1 MALLSEEQTMIRDQ
15 AVAWVRDDSPVTQFR
30 AMRDS
35 GTPLGFFPETWD
47 AMVNLGWPGM
57 LIPEAYGGSGL
68 GYLTFGVVL
77 EQLGRHLTA
86 SPLFASALVGA
97 SAIIQAGN
105 EAQKTW
111 ILPKVADGSAIVS
124 LALEEGARHSPE
136 NTALTVKRSDSGY
149 VLSGEKTFVME
160 GMAASHFVVVGRSA
174 GSIGSLEGLSLFLIE
189 SSAAGLTRS
198 RLATM
203 DARGYANLRFDDV
216 AVPAEALMG
225 EEGTAA
231 SHLGLILDIAR
242 AGLAMEMLGTAG
254 YAFEMTLDYLKTR
267 KQFGQVIGSFQ
278 ALGHRAA
285 SLYTEMELARSCVE
299 AALQALDSGSED
311 RESLVALSKAKAGA
325 FLHDMSNQLIQI
337 HGGIGMT
344 DEFDAGF
351 YLKRARVLEISY
363 GGVAYHKDRYAT
375 LLGF

>member
-97 SAIIQAGN
+97 SAVIQAGN

-174 GSIGSLEGLSLFLIE
+174 GSIGSLDGLSLFLVE
-189 SSAAGLTRS
+189 ASAEGLTRS
-198 RLATM
+198 QLATM
-203 DARGYANLRFDDV
+203 DARGYANLSFDDV
-216 AVPAEALMG
+216 AVSADALMG

-351 YLKRARVLEISY
+351 YLKRARVLEIAY

>member
-1 MALLSEEQTMIRDQ
+1 
-15 AVAWVRDDSPVTQFR
+15 
-30 AMRDS
+30 
-35 GTPLGFFPETWD
+35 
-47 AMVNLGWPGM
+47 MVNLGWPGM

-97 SAIIQAGN
+97 SAVIQAGS
-105 EAQKTW
+105 EAQKTA
-111 ILPKVADGSAIVS
+111 ILPKVADGSAILS

-174 GSIGSLEGLSLFLIE
+174 GSIGSLDGLSLFLVE
-189 SSAAGLTRS
+189 ASAEGLTRS
-198 RLATM
+198 QLATM

-216 AVPAEALMG
+216 AASADALLG
-225 EEGTAA
+225 EEGAAA
-231 SHLGLILDIAR
+231 SHLGMVLDIAR

-299 AALQALDSGSED
+299 AALQALDSGSDD

-351 YLKRARVLEISY
+351 YLKRARVLEIAY
-363 GGVAYHKDRYAT
+363 GGVAYQKDRYAT

>member
-35 GTPLGFFPETWD
+35 DAPLGFFPETWD

-68 GYLTFGVVL
+68 GYLTFGIVL

-97 SAIIQAGN
+97 SAVIQAGN

-242 AGLAMEMLGTAG
+242 AGLAMEMLGTG
-254 YAFEMTLDYLKTR
+254 GNAFEMTLDYLKTR

>member
-174 GSIGSLEGLSLFLIE
+174 GSIGSLDGLSLFLVE
-189 SSAAGLTRS
+189 ASAEGLTRS

-351 YLKRARVLEISY
+351 YLKRARVLEIAY

>member
-35 GTPLGFFPETWD
+35 DAPLGFFPETWD

-68 GYLTFGVVL
+68 GYLTFGIVL

-97 SAIIQAGN
+97 SAVIQAGN

-174 GSIGSLEGLSLFLIE
+174 GSIGSLDGLSLFLVE
-189 SSAAGLTRS
+189 ASAEGLTRS

-203 DARGYANLRFDDV
+203 DARGYANLSFDDV
-216 AVPAEALMG
+216 AVRADALVG

-311 RESLVALSKAKAGA
+311 RESLVALAKAKAGA

-351 YLKRARVLEISY
+351 YLKRARVLEIAY

-375 LLGF
+375 LFGF

>member
-105 EAQKTW
+105 ESQKTW

-174 GSIGSLEGLSLFLIE
+174 GSIGSLDGLSLFLVE
-189 SSAAGLTRS
+189 ASAEGLTRS

-203 DARGYANLRFDDV
+203 DARGYANLSFDDV
-216 AVPAEALMG
+216 AVREDALVG
-225 EEGTAA
+225 EEGSAA

-299 AALQALDSGSED
+299 AALQALDSGSKD

-351 YLKRARVLEISY
+351 YLKRARVLEIAY

>member
-97 SAIIQAGN
+97 SAVIQAGN

-174 GSIGSLEGLSLFLIE
+174 GSIGSLDGLSLFLVE
-189 SSAAGLTRS
+189 ASAEGLTRS

-203 DARGYANLRFDDV
+203 DARGYANLSFDDV
-216 AVPAEALMG
+216 AVREDALVG
-225 EEGTAA
+225 EEGSAA

-351 YLKRARVLEISY
+351 YLKRARVLEIAY

>member
-35 GTPLGFFPETWD
+35 DAPLGFFPETWD

-174 GSIGSLEGLSLFLIE
+174 GSIGSLDGLSLFLVE
-189 SSAAGLTRS
+189 ASAEGLTRS

-203 DARGYANLRFDDV
+203 DARGYANLSFDDV
-216 AVPAEALMG
+216 AVREDALVG
-225 EEGTAA
+225 EEGSAA
-231 SHLGLILDIAR
+231 CHLGLILDIAR

-351 YLKRARVLEISY
+351 YLKRARVLEIAY

>member
-1 MALLSEEQTMIRDQ
+1 MIRDQ

-97 SAIIQAGN
+97 SAVIQAGN
-105 EAQKTW
+105 EAQKTA
-111 ILPKVADGSAIVS
+111 ILPKVADGSVILS

-149 VLSGEKTFVME
+149 VLSGKKTFVME
-160 GMAASHFVVVGRSA
+160 GMAASHFVVVGRSS
-174 GSIGSLEGLSLFLIE
+174 GSIGSLDGLSLFLVE
-189 SSAAGLTRS
+189 ASAAGLTRS
-198 RLATM
+198 HLATM
-203 DARGYANLRFDDV
+203 DARGYANLSFDDV
-216 AVPAEALMG
+216 AVSADALIG
-225 EEGTAA
+225 EEGAAA
-231 SHLGLILDIAR
+231 SHLGMVLDIAR

-299 AALQALDSGSED
+299 AALQALDSGSDD

-351 YLKRARVLEISY
+351 YLKRARVLEIAY

>member
-97 SAIIQAGN
+97 SAVIQAGN

-174 GSIGSLEGLSLFLIE
+174 GSIGSLGGLSLFLVE
-189 SSAAGLTRS
+189 ASAEGLTRS

-203 DARGYANLRFDDV
+203 DARGYANLSFDDV
-216 AVPAEALMG
+216 AVREDALVG
-225 EEGTAA
+225 EEGSAA

-351 YLKRARVLEISY
+351 YLKRARVLEIAY

>member
-35 GTPLGFFPETWD
+35 DAPLGFFPETWD

-97 SAIIQAGN
+97 SAVIQAGN

-160 GMAASHFVVVGRSA
+160 GMAASHFVVVGRSS
-174 GSIGSLEGLSLFLIE
+174 GSMGSLDGLSLFLVE
-189 SSAAGLTRS
+189 ASAEGLTRS
-198 RLATM
+198 QLATM
-203 DARGYANLRFDDV
+203 DARGYANLSFDDV
-216 AVPAEALMG
+216 AVSADALMG
-225 EEGTAA
+225 EEGAAA
-231 SHLGLILDIAR
+231 SHLGMVLDIAR

-299 AALQALDSGSED
+299 AALQALDSGSDD

-351 YLKRARVLEISY
+351 YLKRARVLEIAY

>member
-68 GYLTFGVVL
+68 GYLTFGIVL

-97 SAIIQAGN
+97 SAVIQAGN

-242 AGLAMEMLGTAG
+242 AGLAMEMLGTGA

-351 YLKRARVLEISY
+351 YLKRARVLEIAY

>member
-97 SAIIQAGN
+97 SAVIQAGN

-174 GSIGSLEGLSLFLIE
+174 GSIGSLEGLSLFLVE
-189 SSAAGLTRS
+189 ASAEGLTRS

-203 DARGYANLRFDDV
+203 DARGYANLSFDDV
-216 AVPAEALMG
+216 AVREDALVG
-225 EEGTAA
+225 EEGSAA

-254 YAFEMTLDYLKTR
+254 FAFEMTLDYLKTR

-351 YLKRARVLEISY
+351 YLKRARVLEIAY

>member
-97 SAIIQAGN
+97 SAVIQAGN

-160 GMAASHFVVVGRSA
+160 GLAASHFVVVGRSA

-189 SSAAGLTRS
+189 ASAAGLTRS

-203 DARGYANLRFDDV
+203 DARGYANLSFDDV
-216 AVPAEALMG
+216 AVREDALVG
-225 EEGTAA
+225 EEGSAA

-351 YLKRARVLEISY
+351 YLKRARVLEIAY

>member
-35 GTPLGFFPETWD
+35 DAPLGFFPETWD

-68 GYLTFGVVL
+68 GYLTFGIVL

-97 SAIIQAGN
+97 SAVIQAGN

-242 AGLAMEMLGTAG
+242 AGLAMEMLGTGG

>member
-77 EQLGRHLTA
+77 EQLGKHLTA

-97 SAIIQAGN
+97 SAVIQAGN

-174 GSIGSLEGLSLFLIE
+174 GSIGSLDGLSLFLVE
-189 SSAAGLTRS
+189 ASAEGLTRS

-203 DARGYANLRFDDV
+203 DARGYANLSFDDV
-216 AVPAEALMG
+216 AVREDALVG
-225 EEGTAA
+225 EEGSAA
-231 SHLGLILDIAR
+231 SHLGSILDIAR

-351 YLKRARVLEISY
+351 YLKRARVLEIAY

>member
-1 MALLSEEQTMIRDQ
+1 VALLSEEQTMIRDQ

-97 SAIIQAGN
+97 SAVIQAGN
-105 EAQKTW
+105 EAQKTE
-111 ILPKVADGSAIVS
+111 ILPKVADGSAILS
-124 LALEEGARHSPE
+124 LALEESARHSPE

-149 VLSGEKTFVME
+149 VLSGKKTFVME
-160 GMAASHFVVVGRSA
+160 GMSASHFVVVGRSS
-174 GSIGSLEGLSLFLIE
+174 GSMGSLNGLSLFLVE
-189 SSAAGLTRS
+189 ASAEGLTRS
-198 RLATM
+198 QLATM
-203 DARGYANLRFDDV
+203 DARGYANLSFDDV
-216 AVPAEALMG
+216 AVSADALMG
-225 EEGTAA
+225 EEGAAA
-231 SHLGLILDIAR
+231 SHLGMVLDIAR

-299 AALQALDSGSED
+299 AALQALDSGSDD

-351 YLKRARVLEISY
+351 YLKRARVLEIAY

>member
-68 GYLTFGVVL
+68 GYLTFGIVL

-97 SAIIQAGN
+97 SAVIQAGN

-174 GSIGSLEGLSLFLIE
+174 ESIGSLDGLSLFLVE
-189 SSAAGLTRS
+189 ASAEGLTRS

-203 DARGYANLRFDDV
+203 DARGYANLSFDDV
-216 AVPAEALMG
+216 AVREDALVG
-225 EEGTAA
+225 EEGSAA

-351 YLKRARVLEISY
+351 YLKRARVLEIAY

>member
-35 GTPLGFFPETWD
+35 DAPLGFFPETWD

-97 SAIIQAGN
+97 SAVIQAGN

-242 AGLAMEMLGTAG
+242 AGLAMEMLGTGG

>member
-68 GYLTFGVVL
+68 GYLTFGIVL

-97 SAIIQAGN
+97 SAVIQAGN

-189 SSAAGLTRS
+189 ASAAGLTRS

-351 YLKRARVLEISY
+351 YLKRARVLEIAY

>member
-97 SAIIQAGN
+97 SAVIQAGN
-105 EAQKTW
+105 EAQKTS
-111 ILPKVADGSAIVS
+111 ILPKVAEGSAIVS

-242 AGLAMEMLGTAG
+242 AGLAMEMLGTGG

-351 YLKRARVLEISY
+351 YLKRARVLEIAY

>member
-68 GYLTFGVVL
+68 GYLTFGIVL

-174 GSIGSLEGLSLFLIE
+174 GSIGSLGGVSLFLVE
-189 SSAAGLTRS
+189 ASAEGLTRS

-203 DARGYANLRFDDV
+203 DARGYANLSFDDV
-216 AVPAEALMG
+216 AVREDALVG
-225 EEGTAA
+225 EEGSAA

-351 YLKRARVLEISY
+351 YLKRARVLEIAY

>member
-68 GYLTFGVVL
+68 GYLTFGIVL

-97 SAIIQAGN
+97 SAVIQAGN

-174 GSIGSLEGLSLFLIE
+174 GSIGSLDGLSLFLVE
-189 SSAAGLTRS
+189 ASAEGLTRS

-203 DARGYANLRFDDV
+203 DARGYANLSFDDV
-216 AVPAEALMG
+216 AVREDALVG
-225 EEGTAA
+225 EEGSAA

-351 YLKRARVLEISY
+351 YLKRARVLEIAY

>member
-174 GSIGSLEGLSLFLIE
+174 GSIGSLDGLSLFLVE
-189 SSAAGLTRS
+189 ASAEGLTRS

-203 DARGYANLRFDDV
+203 DARGYANLSFDDV
-216 AVPAEALMG
+216 AVREDALVG
-225 EEGTAA
+225 EEGSAA

-351 YLKRARVLEISY
+351 YLKRARVLEIAY

>member
-35 GTPLGFFPETWD
+35 DAPLGFFPETWD

-68 GYLTFGVVL
+68 GYLTFGIVL

-97 SAIIQAGN
+97 SAVIQAGN
-105 EAQKTW
+105 EAQKTS
-111 ILPKVADGSAIVS
+111 ILPKVAEGSAIVS

-189 SSAAGLTRS
+189 ASAAGLTRS

-242 AGLAMEMLGTAG
+242 AGLAMEMLGTGG

>member
-97 SAIIQAGN
+97 SAVIQAGN
-105 EAQKTW
+105 EDQKTS
-111 ILPKVADGSAIVS
+111 ILPKVAEGSAIVS

-242 AGLAMEMLGTAG
+242 AGLAMEMLGTGG

>member
-68 GYLTFGVVL
+68 GYLTFGIVL

-97 SAIIQAGN
+97 SAVIQAGN

-242 AGLAMEMLGTAG
+242 AGLAMEMLGTGG

-351 YLKRARVLEISY
+351 YLKRARVLEIAY

>member
-1 MALLSEEQTMIRDQ
+1 MIRDQ

-97 SAIIQAGN
+97 SAVIQAGN
-105 EAQKTW
+105 EAQKTA
-111 ILPKVADGSAIVS
+111 ILPKVADGSAILS
-124 LALEEGARHSPE
+124 LALEESARHSPE

-149 VLSGEKTFVME
+149 VLSGKKTFVME
-160 GMAASHFVVVGRSA
+160 GMAASHFVVVGRSS
-174 GSIGSLEGLSLFLIE
+174 GSMGSLDGLSLFLVE
-189 SSAAGLTRS
+189 ASAEGLTRS
-198 RLATM
+198 QLATM
-203 DARGYANLRFDDV
+203 DARGYANLSFDDV
-216 AVPAEALMG
+216 AVSGDALMG
-225 EEGTAA
+225 EEGAA
-231 SHLGLILDIAR
+231 SSHLGLILDIAR

-299 AALQALDSGSED
+299 AALQALDSGSDD

-351 YLKRARVLEISY
+351 YLKRARVLEIAY

>member
-68 GYLTFGVVL
+68 GYLTFGIVL

-189 SSAAGLTRS
+189 ASAAGLTRS

>member
-97 SAIIQAGN
+97 SAVIQAGN

-124 LALEEGARHSPE
+124 LGLEEGARHSPE

-242 AGLAMEMLGTAG
+242 AGLAMEMLGTGG

>member
-97 SAIIQAGN
+97 SAVIQAGN

-136 NTALTVKRSDSGY
+136 NTALTVKRSGSGY

-174 GSIGSLEGLSLFLIE
+174 GSIGSLGGLSLFLVE
-189 SSAAGLTRS
+189 ASAEGLTRS

-203 DARGYANLRFDDV
+203 DARGYANLSFDDV
-216 AVPAEALMG
+216 AVREDALVG
-225 EEGTAA
+225 EEGSAA

-351 YLKRARVLEISY
+351 YLKRARVLEIAY

>member
-242 AGLAMEMLGTAG
+242 AGLAMEMLGTGG

>member
-97 SAIIQAGN
+97 SAVIQAGN

-174 GSIGSLEGLSLFLIE
+174 GSIGSLDGLSLFLVE
-189 SSAAGLTRS
+189 ASAEGLTRS

-203 DARGYANLRFDDV
+203 DARGYANLSFDDV
-216 AVPAEALMG
+216 AVREDALVG
-225 EEGTAA
+225 EEGSAA

-299 AALQALDSGSED
+299 AALQALDSGSDD

-351 YLKRARVLEISY
+351 YLKRARVLEIAY
-363 GGVAYHKDRYAT
+363 GGVAYQKDRYAT

>member
-97 SAIIQAGN
+97 SAVIQAGN

-174 GSIGSLEGLSLFLIE
+174 GSIGSLDGLSLFLVE
-189 SSAAGLTRS
+189 ASAEGLTRS

-203 DARGYANLRFDDV
+203 DARGYANLSFDDV
-216 AVPAEALMG
+216 AVREDALVG
-225 EEGTAA
+225 EEGSAA
-231 SHLGLILDIAR
+231 GHLGLILDIAR

-351 YLKRARVLEISY
+351 YLKRARVLEIAY

>member
-35 GTPLGFFPETWD
+35 DAPLGFFPETWD

-68 GYLTFGVVL
+68 GYLTFGIVL

-97 SAIIQAGN
+97 SAVIQAGN

-189 SSAAGLTRS
+189 ASAAGLTRS

>member
-1 MALLSEEQTMIRDQ
+1 MAVLSEEQTMIRDQ
-15 AVAWVRDDSPVTQFR
+15 AVAWVRDDSPVTLFR

-57 LIPEAYGGSGL
+57 LIPETYGGSGL

-97 SAIIQAGN
+97 SAVIEAGN
-105 EAQKTW
+105 EPQKTA

-149 VLSGEKTFVME
+149 VLSGKKTFVME
-160 GMAASHFVVVGRSA
+160 GMAASHFVVVGRCA
-174 GSIGSLEGLSLFLIE
+174 GSIGSLDGLSLFLVE
-189 SSAAGLTRS
+189 ASAEGLTRS

-203 DARGYANLRFDDV
+203 DARGYANLSFDDV
-216 AVPAEALMG
+216 VVPADAIMG
-225 EEGTAA
+225 EEGSAA
-231 SHLGLILDIAR
+231 SHLGLILDVAR

-254 YAFEMTLDYLKTR
+254 CAFEMTLDYLKTR

-299 AALQALDSGSED
+299 AALQALDSVSED
-311 RESLVALSKAKAGA
+311 RESLVALSKAKVGA
-325 FLHDMSNQLIQI
+325 FLYDMSNQLIQI

-351 YLKRARVLEISY
+351 YLKRARVLEIAY
-363 GGVAYHKDRYAT
+363 GGVAYHKDRYARW
-375 LLGF
+375 LGF